1 MRVVEPGLEFTLDP
15 KDLSYKAVT
24 VQARKLRPRKVQ
36 CGLNTDT
43 PDLKVKLPNFDFR
56 AQGSERDRLKRSLST
71 VKHCE
76 QVMALFMI
84 L

>member
-1 MRVVEPGLEFTLDP
+1 M
-15 KDLSYKAVT
+15 
-24 VQARKLRPRKVQ
+24 RPRKVQ

-56 AQGSERDRLKRSLST
+56 AQGSERDRLKSSLPT

-76 QVMALFMI
+76 QVRALFMI

>member
-15 KDLSYKAVT
+15 KDLSYKPLT
-24 VQARKLRPRKVQ
+24 VQARKLRPGKVQ
-36 CGLNTDT
+36 CGLDMDT
-43 PDLKVKLPNFDFR
+43 PDLEVKLPNFDFR
-56 AQGSERDRLKRSLST
+56 AQGSKRDCSLPI

-76 QVMALFMI
+76 QVRALFTI

>member
-15 KDLSYKAVT
+15 KDLSYKPLT
-24 VQARKLRPRKVQ
+24 VQARNQVGES
-36 CGLNTDT
+36 GLNLDT
-43 PDLKVKLPNFDFR
+43 PDLEVKLPNFDFR
-56 AQGSERDRLKRSLST
+56 AQTSEHDCSLPT

-76 QVMALFMI
+76 QVRALFMI